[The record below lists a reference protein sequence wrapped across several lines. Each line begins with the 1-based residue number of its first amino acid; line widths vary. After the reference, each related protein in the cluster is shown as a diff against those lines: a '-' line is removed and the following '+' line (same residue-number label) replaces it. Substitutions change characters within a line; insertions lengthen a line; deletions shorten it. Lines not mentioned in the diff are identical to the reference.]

1 MNLKNRI
8 YIGIITAVMT
18 AGFVQW
24 ESSGKVITQPYFDL
38 AGIPTVCDGHTG
50 NVDINRIYTPQEC
63 TDFRNQ
69 DIVKHLNG
77 MLECVEVP
85 LKQHQVNAF
94 TLFASNVGVNA
105 FCNSKNTVVGP
116 LNRGDY
122 AAACDGLRRWVYVG
136 KQRVQGLVNRRE
148 FERKLCLGE
157 L

>member
-1 MNLKNRI
+1 MNLKNKI
-8 YIGIITAVMT
+8 YIGVITAAMT
-18 AGFVQW
+18 AGYVQW

-50 NVDINRIYTPQEC
+50 NVDMNRIYTLQEC
-63 TDFRNQ
+63 SNFRNQ

-77 MLECVEVP
+77 MLKCVDVP
-85 LKQHQVNAF
+85 LNQHQVNAF
-94 TLFASNVGVNA
+94 TLFASNVGVSA

-136 KQRVQGLVNRRE
+136 QSKVQGLVNRRE
-148 FERKLCLGE
+148 FERRLCLGA